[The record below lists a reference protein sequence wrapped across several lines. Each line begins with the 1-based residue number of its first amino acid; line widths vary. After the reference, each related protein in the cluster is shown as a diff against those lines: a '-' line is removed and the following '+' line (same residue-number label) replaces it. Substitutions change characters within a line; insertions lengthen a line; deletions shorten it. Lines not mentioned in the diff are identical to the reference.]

1 METFLEEP
9 ENNVLFKGTKV
20 ENSILARNTGGKESE
35 EKRERRENE
44 NFYVLHFP
52 FYLICTL
59 LSPLLRGAT

>member
-1 METFLEEP
+1 MKKGEAGKKKERKGKRRVRKGDLE
-9 ENNVLFKGTKV
+9 VL
-20 ENSILARNTGGKESE
+20 
-35 EKRERRENE
+35 